1 MKFTL
6 RKYIDSTEV
15 MNRVSSSLK
24 TYKDSDLILLDD
36 YYKVIDL
43 CNQRMGLR
51 INPTK
56 EVLLKV
62 EDGRALLPDDF
73 HLLNLALLVGTKVM
87 SYSFPLSK
95 TEYLTS
101 ECPTTKD
108 LKALEN
114 KCCDFK
120 LECGRVPK
128 LTCKYE
134 QHTFEF
140 EETFIVRLTEK
151 KYTTSDCFN
160 LNVSNSAIHLMEI
173 TNDQIFIDNVKD
185 GYIYLQYQSIMKEEG
200 NLPICIDN
208 EIVLNYYEQALKYE
222 ILFDLYVNKKLEVA
236 QALPLMERRKNQA
249 EREAISLVRTPEF
262 DELMSISTM
271 LKKRYY
277 KLNNQLK

>member
-1 MKFTL
+1 MKYSL
-6 RKYIDSTEV
+6 RKYIDAVEV
-15 MNRVSSSLK
+15 MNRASSSLR
-24 TYKDSDLILLDD
+24 TYADSDLFFIED

-51 INPTK
+51 LNPTK
-56 EVLLKV
+56 EVLIKV
-62 EDGRALLPDDF
+62 EDGRAELPEDF
-73 HLLNLALLVGTKVM
+73 HLLNLALLVGTRIITHN
-87 SYSFPLSK
+87 FPLSK

-101 ECPTTKD
+101 ECPTLKD
-108 LKALEN
+108 LAILEN

-140 EETFIVRLTEK
+140 QETFIVRLTEK

-173 TNDQIFIDNVKD
+173 TNNQIFIDNVVD
-185 GYIYLQYQSIMKEEG
+185 GYIYLQYQSTMKEEG

-222 ILFDLYVNKKLEVA
+222 ILFDLYINKKLEVA
-236 QALPLMERRKNQA
+236 QALPLIERKKNQA

-262 DELMSISTM
+262 DELMSIGTM

-277 KLNNQLK
+277 KVNNALK